1 MGRIALLIALVAVVV
16 TSSFAQI
23 TFDRPKVE
31 GLLANPYTAPAAQDV
46 VVEAAVGMIKDMDIN
61 LDPEKTKKEEG
72 ILVAKPVIFTKGT
85 VTVSQLEHF
94 SHCPAVEARNWTR
107 GRYTL
112 QMVIEAVL
120 EMAAEAGVDDV
131 VLIAALAL
139 HRRMHDYELR
149 HALGDRIYDAF
160 EPNGL
165 LWQLGEERQRE
176 DLE

>member
-31 GLLANPYTAPAAQDV
+31 GLLANPYTAPAARDV

-112 QMVIEAVL
+112 QMVIEAVDPSHAKINISAKIEGETQGMLGSSWVECESKGIL
-120 EMAAEAGVDDV
+120 E
-131 VLIAALAL
+131 
-139 HRRMHDYELR
+139 
-149 HALGDRIYDAF
+149 DRILRSVLD
-160 EPNGL
+160 
-165 LWQLGEERQRE
+165 RIK
-176 DLE
+176 